1 MKGYLKATGLVILL
15 LFLVT
20 FGIKNNQLVK
30 LHYYFGFHSRDFPL
44 YILAYGCA
52 IIGIFIGMI
61 VGITNR
67 FHQRKKIQIL
77 EKYNSE
83 LKASAEKEKRIEEKP
98 LNQKAL
104 EKFPP
109 KKFFDEETPEEKR
122 PEEKFSGEQTP
133 EEKDFDE
140 QNADENDLEEQ
151 NADAKADETQIR
163 T

>member
-1 MKGYLKATGLVILL
+1 MKGYLKATGLVIML

-20 FGIKNNQLVK
+20 FGIKNHQLVK
-30 LHYYFGFHSRDFPL
+30 LYYYFGLHSRDFPL
-44 YILAYGCA
+44 YILAYGCT

-61 VGITNR
+61 IGITNR
-67 FHQRKKIQIL
+67 FHQRKKIQVL

-98 LNQKAL
+98 WNQKAV
-104 EKFPP
+104 EKFPT

-122 PEEKFSGEQTP
+122 PEEKFS
-133 EEKDFDE
+133 DE
-140 QNADENDLEEQ
+140 QNADEKDLDEQ
-151 NADAKADETQIR
+151 NADEKADETQIR